1 MRRKNGERDR
11 NSKSPSRSKIH
22 PTEKK
27 EKHKTH
33 THTHTHRGAVQ
44 HLFER
49 ISNQAII
56 QQLEAD
62 IFPTSSYSRAAE
74 PQKIRTYSRRDRE
87 TPNA

>member
-33 THTHTHRGAVQ
+33 THTHTGAVQ

-56 QQLEAD
+56 QQLEGD

-74 PQKIRTYSRRDRE
+74 PQKIRTYSRRERE